1 MSNFK
6 ENLKSMYPELMRI
19 AKRLVEKKND
29 EVDAADLVQNAL
41 LRALEKQNL
50 FKGGNQTGWVI
61 TIMKN
66 IYYDE
71 YRKNKIEVKQEREEQ
86 ENLEKVWRP
95 KSKWKPS
102 SSVDRAIHKD
112 EETLDNIDNENNLKK
127 NNSDRIMDDNYEAN
141 DLEIGEIK
149 KAINRLGSK
158 CREILTLIGMEYK
171 YAEISEKLSI
181 PIGTTMSRLLR
192 CRKQLHKEL
201 YGTSE

>member
-1 MSNFK
+1 MNRFK
-6 ENLKSMYPELMRI
+6 DNLKNMYPELMRV
-19 AKRLVEKKND
+19 ANRLVEKKD
-29 EVDAADLVQNAL
+29 DATDLVQNAL

-61 TIMKN
+61 KIMKN
-66 IYYDE
+66 MYYDE
-71 YRKNKIEVKQEREEQ
+71 YRKNKIEVKPEGEERK
-86 ENLEKVWRP
+86 NLEKVWKP

-102 SSVDRAIHKD
+102 YSVDRTIHKD
-112 EETLDNIDNENNLKK
+112 EETLENIDKENNLKK
-127 NNSDRIMDDNYEAN
+127 KNSDRIMDDNYEAN
-141 DLEIGEIK
+141 DLEIGDIK

-158 CREILTLIGMEYK
+158 CQEILTLIGMQYK